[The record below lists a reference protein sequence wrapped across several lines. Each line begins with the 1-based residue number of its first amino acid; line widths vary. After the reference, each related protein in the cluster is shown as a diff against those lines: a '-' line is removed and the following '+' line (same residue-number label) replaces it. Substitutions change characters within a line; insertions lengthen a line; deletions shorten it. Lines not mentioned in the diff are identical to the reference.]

1 MTVTTSV
8 SHVNFFV
15 KLLLVTV
22 AVSKVLGTSDIGL
35 PMIQINHDEDDEYP
49 DLQEQ
54 VHLDDFFWT
63 GSGDGPPDYVKQIHT
78 GISKGKDVIVKTN
91 TVVAT
96 VFVEG
101 HNEVDIPI
109 CLDCFPDNGF
119 ELPLN
124 FSTTDRRYWLLTVIS
139 GFYSTKDT
147 PMLEEKLAKLYRLAF
162 TRQQSKHLGIANGSL
177 SKESATSTRDIKLD
191 QQAAAIN
198 EKDFSTA
205 ADEVKDEE
213 NDDDK
218 DDLDDYH
225 EIKRRRRRRKKR
237 RRRRQLQ
244 TEINPEHDTQTE
256 TDYNHQRSSEIDD
269 DDGSSEQSIR
279 HNDQDLKIA
288 SATEQ
293 ELETESESVPEPG
306 QSQHAFELFN
316 TQTNNGT
323 IKEDLLFR
331 HPIKQPALGADVD
344 VDDDGGGGSD
354 GGGSSFARAPPGFNG
369 PAVFTDD
376 QVRIVIHN
384 VTQITEEDI
393 QSGGRLSSSGGAG
406 NGEDI
411 NEKIDERPLAN
422 QTEIIYSVFVGGRPV
437 MAVTAANDMKLV
449 SELEVTSVMGKDIFM
464 KAEPYLREPQ
474 ATPLAPATRS
484 SDSGFL
490 ASLGESPL
498 LLIIGSLVVLL
509 LILLLIALLLMG
521 RPKRDFSS
529 QSKRASSRNELLA
542 EKSSPL
548 HHEHIIGPPAI
559 PRVKLTEGIQNFAYE
574 NETARTT
581 IPVQVRSR
589 RGSTTSSDNTSDSSV
604 YTPINPPGADV
615 QRILDDKA
623 ATLFDKRKRRQ
634 SQYEHSENQEAIYTK
649 VVSERK
655 KDKKHSGPSSN
666 TKHKTKRR
674 YLSENRVGSMEDAP
688 NHSSTETTVSNDS
701 IVEALRPSY
710 ENFERTEAYNPHNNY
725 HRNKLLQNRVF
736 TDKVYDSVPDEM
748 PTQAINREII
758 RALQPSEKSSET
770 GSIGSF
776 LSMASV
782 KSFPKNSLPEPLNR
796 VLEPVFVTYYDNVDE
811 TVPKPPRK
819 QRPKSPLTEACASIE
834 RFPEPKAPRS
844 MRVVASQSDN
854 PDPGVVGPIVWEI
867 HKKRM
872 ASDNDD
878 QDFSYEPSTGP
889 IRDPAETR
897 SHYQGLLEGA
907 LQMYSSQDDL
917 PTPLPTKNFTNQRK
931 PTSREY
937 RGKSAGSMDH
947 PRSISGPRPS
957 TAQAEK
963 TSISNHSTQP
973 PSPNMGAWGS
983 GGVHQPLVRPL
994 SAGPFHRPAEPSPG
1008 IRTPSS
1014 VHHGSQSTNNREEFS
1029 AAPLIEAIQNELRK
1043 FKRDN

>member
-1 MTVTTSV
+1 MTV
-8 SHVNFFV
+8 SHVN
-15 KLLLVTV
+15 LLQVFLVTV
-22 AVSKVLGTSDIGL
+22 AAATVLGTSDIGL

-63 GSGDGPPDYVKQIHT
+63 GSGDGPPEYVKKIHT

-109 CLDCFPDNGF
+109 CLDCLDNGF
-119 ELPLN
+119 QLPLN
-124 FSTTDRRYWLLTVIS
+124 FSSNDRRYWLLTVIS

-162 TRQQSKHLGIANGSL
+162 TRQQSKHLGIGNGFQ
-177 SKESATSTRDIKLD
+177 SKEGATPTRDLKLD
-191 QQAAAIN
+191 PQESLK
-198 EKDFSTA
+198 EKDYSTDN
-205 ADEVKDEE
+205 DE
-213 NDDDK
+213 

-237 RRRRQLQ
+237 RRRRRQLQ
-244 TEINPEHDTQTE
+244 TETYP
-256 TDYNHQRSSEIDD
+256 DYQQQQQQESSERDD
-269 DDGSSEQSIR
+269 SPEQQSSD
-279 HNDQDLKIA
+279 DQDLETP
-288 SATEQ
+288 STTTTEENQ
-293 ELETESESVPEPG
+293 L
-306 QSQHAFELFN
+306 AFELFN
-316 TQTNNGT
+316 TQSNNGT
-323 IKEDLLFR
+323 KEDLLFR
-331 HPIKQPALGADVD
+331 HPNKTPGVGVD
-344 VDDDGGGGSD
+344 
-354 GGGSSFARAPPGFNG
+354 GSSFAPPGFNA
-369 PAVFTDD
+369 PAIFTDD

-393 QSGGRLSSSGGAG
+393 QSGGLPSVIRAGGSAG
-406 NGEDI
+406 TAGEDI

-484 SDSGFL
+484 SDSGII
-490 ASLGESPL
+490 ASLGDNPL
-498 LLIIGSLVVLL
+498 LLVIGSLVILL

-521 RPKRDFSS
+521 RPKRDLRSA
-529 QSKRASSRNELLA
+529 SKRASSRNELLA

-548 HHEHIIGPPAI
+548 HHEHIIGPPTI
-559 PRVKLTEGIQNFAYE
+559 PRVKLTNEGIQNFAYE
-574 NETARTT
+574 NETTRTT
-581 IPVQVRSR
+581 IPAQVRSR

-604 YTPINPPGADV
+604 YTPINPPNADV
-615 QRILDDKA
+615 QRMLDEKA

-634 SQYEHSENQEAIYTK
+634 SQYEKSENQEAIYTK

-655 KDKKHSGPSSN
+655 TDKKHSSSSN

-688 NHSSTETTVSNDS
+688 NHSSTETTASNES

-710 ENFERTEAYNPHNNY
+710 ENFERTEAFNPHNNY

-736 TDKVYDSVPDEM
+736 TDKTYDCVPDEM

-782 KSFPKNSLPEPLNR
+782 KSFPKQTLPEPLNR

-811 TVPKPPRK
+811 TIPKPPRK
-819 QRPKSPLTEACASIE
+819 QRANPPLTEAVASID
-834 RFPEPKAPRS
+834 RFLEPKAPRS
-844 MRVVASQSDN
+844 MRVASQSDN

-878 QDFSYEPSTGP
+878 QDFAYEPGP

-907 LQMYSSQDDL
+907 LSMYSSQDDL

-931 PTSREY
+931 QTNREY
-937 RGKSAGSMDH
+937 RGKSAGSMDN
-947 PRSISGPRPS
+947 PRSLSGPRPS
-957 TAQAEK
+957 TAQPEK

-994 SAGPFHRPAEPSPG
+994 SAGPFHRPAE
-1008 IRTPSS
+1008 TPP
-1014 VHHGSQSTNNREEFS
+1014 STNQSLNRDDLS